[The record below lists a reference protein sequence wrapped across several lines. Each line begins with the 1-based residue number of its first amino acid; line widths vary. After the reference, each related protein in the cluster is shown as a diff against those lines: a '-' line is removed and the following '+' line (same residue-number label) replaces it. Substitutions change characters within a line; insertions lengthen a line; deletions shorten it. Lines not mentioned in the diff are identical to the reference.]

1 MALDKYWEPQ
11 RLEADIYRRWEE
23 TGAFVAD
30 AAKAAEA
37 RAAGREPFVI
47 AMPPPNATG
56 TLHAGHA
63 VMLAIEDLL
72 ARWRRMSGDEVLWL
86 PGTDHAA
93 IATESVVLKNLQAE
107 GIANPRQELGR
118 AEVLRRIQDFV
129 EKSRHRIRQQVRAMG
144 ASCDWSRERYTMDPA
159 LNRCVN
165 GVFARMF
172 RDGLI
177 YRGPRI
183 INWDPFL
190 QTTVSD
196 DEIYHEERAA
206 KFYTLRY
213 GPFLV
218 GTSRPETKLGDT
230 AVAVHPDDE
239 RWQEHIGTEYE
250 IAWPKGPTI
259 KIRVVADEAIDKD
272 FGTGAVGVT
281 PAHSFADFD
290 IAQRHDLPLVQVIGE
305 DGRMTPAAGDYYAG
319 MTVEECRAA
328 FVAELKQAGLLAEE
342 KDYRQPISLCYR
354 SKKPVEPLPKPQWFI
369 NVEEPAVPWK
379 GKKLSLKQVLRDVV
393 QSGEVRLIPE
403 YQERT
408 YFHWI
413 DNLRDWCISRQ
424 IWWGH
429 RIPVYYRGEEDI
441 YVGNEAP
448 EGDGWVQ
455 DEDTLDTWFSSAL
468 WTWSTLVDPELA
480 ADPRVSLAELLRRS
494 PDFQAFHPT
503 SVMETGYDI
512 LFFWVARM
520 ILMTTYATG
529 QIPFRTVYLHGLVLD
544 INGDKMSKSKPET
557 CIDPLDVIDEN
568 GADVMRLALLIGN
581 APGKDLKLGEER
593 LVGCKRL
600 ITKIWNAAKLID
612 LTIGRIVG
620 EDRQGLELPERIEH
634 PVNRYLLAK
643 LKALTTYATSRLEG
657 YAFGDVAE
665 EIRASFWNELCDF
678 YLEAIKVAPL
688 SEMKETAAVLKAALE
703 TYLKLFHP
711 FLPYVTEYLWGELV
725 ARGNGSQLI
734 AAEWPRPNESHHFE
748 GDAEAIAAVARLVN
762 AVRAVRVEQNL
773 EPAAVIGLE
782 IEPQNHG
789 EAIRACETIIARLVR
804 AETIQIGQL
813 GDTTG
818 ATLAVD
824 PAWKAAVK
832 LPQAD
837 TAAEKQRLEK
847 QLDETRKRL
856 ENLEKQLQNEN
867 FVSRAKPQAVESVRK
882 NAEDCRAT
890 IAQVEERLAALA

>member
-11 RLEADIYRRWEE
+11 RHEADIYRRWEE
-23 TGAFVAD
+23 SGAFIAD
-30 AAKAAEA
+30 SE
-37 RAAGREPFVI
+37 RALAGRKPYVI
-47 AMPPPNATG
+47 SMPPPNATG

-72 ARWRRMSGDEVLWL
+72 CRYRRMSGDEVLWL

-107 GIANPRQELGR
+107 GIANPRAELGR

-144 ASCDWSRERYTMDPA
+144 SSCDWSRERYTMDPA

-183 INWDPFL
+183 INWDPHL

-196 DEIYHEERAA
+196 DEIYHEERPA

-230 AVAVHPDDE
+230 AVAVHPEDP
-239 RWQEHIGTEYE
+239 RWQEHIGKEYE

-259 KIRVVADEAIDKD
+259 RIKVVGDTAIDRE

-281 PAHSFADFD
+281 PAHSFVDFD

-305 DGRMTPAAGDYYAG
+305 DGRMTAAAGDYYAG
-319 MTVEECRAA
+319 KTVEECRAA
-328 FVAELKQAGLLAEE
+328 FVEELRQAGLLVEE
-342 KDYRQPISLCYR
+342 KDYRQQISLCYR

-369 NVEEPAVPWK
+369 NVNEPGVLWK
-379 GKKLSLKQVLRDVV
+379 GKKLSLKQVLRDAVA
-393 QSGEVRLIPE
+393 SGDVRLIPE
-403 YQERT
+403 YQEKT

-429 RIPVYYRGEEDI
+429 RIPVYYRGDEDI
-441 YVGNEAP
+441 YVGHLPP
-448 EGDGWVQ
+448 EGEGWVQ

-468 WTWSTLVDPELA
+468 WTWSTLIDPELA
-480 ADPRVSLAELLRRS
+480 QDPKLSLQQLLERS
-494 PDFQAFHPT
+494 RDFQAFHPT

-529 QIPFRTVYLHGLVLD
+529 QVPFRTVYLHGLVLD

-557 CIDPLDVIDEN
+557 CIDPLDVIQEN

-600 ITKIWNAAKLID
+600 ITKLWNASKLID
-612 LTIGRIVG
+612 SSIQRIVG
-620 EDRQGLELPERIEH
+620 EDRSNLTLPEKIEH
-634 PVNRYLLAK
+634 PVNRWLLGRLRELVAY
-643 LKALTTYATSRLEG
+643 TTKGLDNYS
-657 YAFGDVAE
+657 FGDAADQV
-665 EIRASFWNELCDF
+665 RASFWNELCDF
-678 YLEAIKVAPL
+678 YLEAIKIAPL
-688 SEMKETAAVLKAALE
+688 SELKETAAVLNEAQQV
-703 TYLKLFHP
+703 YLKLFHP
-711 FLPYVTEYLWGELV
+711 FLPFVTEYLWGELV
-725 ARGNGSQLI
+725 ARGSGQQLI
-734 AAEWPRPNESHHFE
+734 ATEWPKAKPEHVFPE
-748 GDAEAIAAVARLVN
+748 DEEAISAVARLVN
-762 AVRAVRVEQNL
+762 AVRSVRVEQNL
-773 EPAAVIGLE
+773 EPAATVKLE
-782 IEPQNHG
+782 LEPLAHAATFQ
-789 EAIRACETIIARLVR
+789 ACETIVARLVR
-804 AETIQIGQL
+804 AESVTIAKL

-824 PAWKAAVK
+824 PSFKVAVR

-837 TAAEKQRLEK
+837 TGAEKQRLEK
-847 QLDETRKRL
+847 QLEETKARL
-856 ENLEKQLQNEN
+856 VNLEKQLQNES

-882 NAEDCRAT
+882 NAEDCKAT
-890 IAQVEERLAALA
+890 IAQIEERLAALA

>member
-11 RLEADIYRRWEE
+11 QHEAEIYRRWEE
-23 TGAFVAD
+23 SGAFVAD
-30 AAKAAEA
+30 RERVEA
-37 RAAGREPFVI
+37 GDRPFVI
-47 AMPPPNATG
+47 SMPPPNATG

-72 ARWRRMSGDEVLWL
+72 CRWRRMSGDVVLWL

-93 IATESVVLKNLQAE
+93 IATESVVLKKLQAE
-107 GIANPRQELGR
+107 GIENPRQALGR
-118 AEVLRRIQDFV
+118 QEVLRRIQAFV
-129 EKSRHRIRQQVRAMG
+129 EESRHRIRQQVRAMG
-144 ASCDWSRERYTMDPA
+144 SSCDWSRERYTMDPA

-183 INWDPFL
+183 INWDPYL

-196 DEIYHEERAA
+196 DEIYHEDRPA

-230 AVAVHPDDE
+230 AVAVHPEDE
-239 RWQEHIGTEYE
+239 RWKGHIGKEYE
-250 IAWPKGPTI
+250 IQWPKGPTI
-259 KIRVVADEAIDKD
+259 KIKVVGDPAIDKE

-305 DGRMTPAAGDYYAG
+305 DGRMTAAAGDYYAG

-328 FVAELKQAGLLAEE
+328 FVAELKAAGLLEEE
-342 KDYRQPISLCYR
+342 KDYRQAISLCYR

-369 NVEEPAVPWK
+369 NVDEPGVPWK
-379 GKKLSLKQVLRDVV
+379 GRKLSLKQVLREVV
-393 QSGEVRLIPE
+393 KSGEIELIPE
-403 YQERT
+403 YQEKT

-429 RIPVYYRGEEDI
+429 RVPVYYRGEEDI
-441 YVGNEAP
+441 YVGHQPP
-448 EGDGWVQ
+448 EGEGWQQ

-468 WTWSTLVDPELA
+468 WTWSTLVDPEMA
-480 ADPRVSLAELLRRS
+480 KDPSLPVAELLRRS

-529 QIPFRTVYLHGLVLD
+529 QIPFRQVYLHGLVLD
-544 INGDKMSKSKPET
+544 RDGDKMSKSKPET
-557 CIDPLDVIDEN
+557 SIDPLDVIQEH
-568 GADVMRLALLIGN
+568 GADVMRLAFLIGN

-612 LTIGRIVG
+612 LSIARIAG
-620 EDRQGLELPERIEH
+620 ENRGSVALPEKIEH
-634 PVNRYLLAK
+634 PVNRYMLGRLKELAIH
-643 LKALTTYATSRLEG
+643 ATSRLEA
-657 YAFGDVAE
+657 YAFGDAAE
-665 EIRASFWNELCDF
+665 QVRASFWNELCDF

-688 SEMKETAAVLKAALE
+688 SELPETAAVLDEALR

-711 FLPYVTEYLWGELV
+711 FLPYVTEYLWSELV
-725 ARGNGSQLI
+725 EREGEKQLI
-734 AAEWPRPNESHHFE
+734 HAAWPKPNEGHHFE
-748 GDAEAIAAVARLVN
+748 DDAEAISAVVRLVN
-762 AVRAVRVEQNL
+762 AVRSVRVEQNL
-773 EPAAVIGLE
+773 EPAATIQLE
-782 IEPQNHG
+782 LEALAHE
-789 EAIRACETIIARLVR
+789 EAIRACETIVAKLVR
-804 AETIQIGQL
+804 AEGIKIGPL

-818 ATLAVD
+818 AILAVD
-824 PAWKAAVK
+824 PAFKAAVK

-837 TAAEKQRLEK
+837 TGAEKQRLEK
-847 QLDETRKRL
+847 QLEETKKRL

-867 FVSRAKPQAVESVRK
+867 FVSRAKPQAVDSVRK
-882 NAEDCRAT
+882 NAEDCRTA
-890 IAQVEERLAALA
+890 IAQVEERLASLG